1 MRNFL
6 NLKFNTSNF
15 LKSITYMVVLV
26 EKVEQIFDN
35 DNNKW
40 QRLIDKLIL
49 ADDDD

>member
-1 MRNFL
+1 
-6 NLKFNTSNF
+6 
-15 LKSITYMVVLV
+15 MVVLV

>member
-1 MRNFL
+1 
-6 NLKFNTSNF
+6 
-15 LKSITYMVVLV
+15 MVVLV

-49 ADDDD
+49 ADDDDLISSIMMMILPS